1 MAPVKKWR
9 VWLLPLV
16 LLLWGLQ
23 GLWLL
28 WHFREEGR
36 DLACRLAQGRVG
48 EAVRREDPFQQWLTT
63 LAGLMPPDSTYVF
76 LDRYEAGKEIEA
88 RYRLVPRRHLLLP
101 PDIPPS
107 FLFYTLRQEEAS
119 FLILRDKSLP
129 RGPGVRAAEASP
141 AFSPV
146 PLPGP
151 GLVFRVDWSRLR
163 GEFYD

>member
-1 MAPVKKWR
+1 MAKTWKI
-9 VWLLPLV
+9 WLLYAILFC
-16 LLLWGLQ
+16 WGLQ

-28 WHFREEGR
+28 WHFRDEAR
-36 DLACRLAQGRVG
+36 DLARRLVHGKVG
-48 EAVRREDPFQQWLTT
+48 EAIRQEDPFQQWLNT
-63 LAGLMPPDSTYVF
+63 LAALMPPDSTYVF

-101 PDIPPS
+101 PDVPPS

-129 RGPGVRAAEASP
+129 RGPGVLAAEASP
-141 AFSPV
+141 AFRPV

-151 GLVFRVDWSRLR
+151 GLVFRVDWSCLR